1 MVRLA
6 CALVVLLALAACGKS
21 AEDKYRDDFPP
32 IDRDLAALGADV
44 GAGLRAA
51 SGEGNEALA
60 RRFSGYARRLS
71 GLRDRLDDLD
81 PPGSVERDHPRL
93 VAAATAT
100 DRALADVA
108 AAARAGDAAAA
119 GAAATRLVRNGQELD
134 LARRKVAN
142 SAIFR

>member
-1 MVRLA
+1 VARFA
-6 CALVVLLALAACGKS
+6 CALLLLLALAGCGKS
-21 AEDKYRDDFPP
+21 PEDKYRDGFPP

-51 SGEGNEALA
+51 SAEDNAALA
-60 RRFSGYARRLS
+60 SRFGGYERRLS
-71 GLRDRLDDLD
+71 GLRDRLDELD
-81 PPGSVERDHPRL
+81 PPASVEADHRRL

-108 AAARAGDAAAA
+108 AAAKAGDAAAA
-119 GAAATRLVRNGQELD
+119 GPAATRVVRTGQELD
-134 LARRKVAN
+134 AARRKVAN